1 MKAMPDGLAGRE
13 TNPPPIIG
21 VALML
26 AAMMVVP
33 LMDGIAKHLSATF
46 SVAQVTW
53 ARYFFHLVILL
64 PVVLWR
70 HGAAALL
77 LRRPVLQIA
86 RGGFLLG
93 STLLFFG
100 AIAVMPIAD
109 AIALV
114 FVAPL
119 IVTALSPLVLGER
132 VGIRRW
138 LAVIVG
144 FLGVLVIVRPGMSAF
159 HWSMLLALGA
169 GSIYAFYSL
178 ATRRLSGS
186 APPLV
191 TLTYTALLG
200 AVVMSAVVPF
210 FWKTPTTTEFAWM
223 ALMGAVAAAGH
234 FLIIKSF
241 EYAEAS
247 LLAPLG
253 YSEIISA
260 AAVGYLAFGDFPD
273 EWTWAGVAV
282 IIASGIY
289 VSLRERKA
297 GPFGVTARIK

>member
-1 MKAMPDGLAGRE
+1 MIPRPGEGTE
-13 TNPPPIIG
+13 IG
-21 VALML
+21 ANRSPVTGVLLMCG
-26 AAMMVVP
+26 AMMVVP
-33 LMDGIAKHLSATF
+33 MMDGIAKHLSTTF

-53 ARYFFHLVILL
+53 ARYFFHLAILL

-70 HGAAALL
+70 HGAGALM
-77 LRRPVLQIA
+77 LRRPVPQLV

-93 STLLFFG
+93 STILFFA

-119 IVTALSPLVLGER
+119 IVTALSPFVLGER

-138 LAVIVG
+138 TAVAVG
-144 FLGVLVIVRPGMSAF
+144 FVGVLVIVRPGMSSF
-159 HWSMLLALGA
+159 HWGMLLALGA
-169 GSIYAFYSL
+169 GAIYAFYSL

-200 AVVMSAVVPF
+200 AVIMSAFVPF
-210 FWKTPTTTEFAWM
+210 YWIMPDASALVWM
-223 ALMGAVAAAGH
+223 ALMGAIAAVGH

-247 LLAPLG
+247 MLAPFG
-253 YSEIISA
+253 YTEIIGA
-260 AAVGYLAFGDFPD
+260 TAVG
-273 EWTWAGVAV
+273 
-282 IIASGIY
+282 
-289 VSLRERKA
+289 
-297 GPFGVTARIK
+297 